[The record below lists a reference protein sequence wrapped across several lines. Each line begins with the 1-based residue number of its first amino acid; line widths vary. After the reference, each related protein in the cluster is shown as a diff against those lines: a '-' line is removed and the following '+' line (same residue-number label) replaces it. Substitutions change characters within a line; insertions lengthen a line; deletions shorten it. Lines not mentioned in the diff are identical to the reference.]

1 MEQDELLQIYFSEA
15 EELLQTMEHSLMT
28 LESEPQNESVINE
41 VFRAMHTMKSSSA
54 MVGFTQLSEHA
65 HLLENLMERIRSKQV
80 SITQNLV
87 SFLLENH
94 DLIKS
99 AVENAAQGKPDVG
112 LDAFPAMAE
121 KVRRFLGLAAEQE
134 EGRVTAPIT
143 TSISS
148 VPKKSS
154 KGSYYEINMRFRKD
168 IFQIGQDPLM
178 LLYELGDLAEIISV
192 ETDLSSLPPF
202 LEMDP
207 YQLYLTWRLLIKTDR
222 PLATI
227 EKVFVFVQEDEL
239 NQISIRDVS
248 SHFRDGV
255 DTRMANKP
263 LGEILIDQK
272 LVSEQEIQEALTQ
285 QKRVG
290 EALLEKGKISPDELD
305 KIVDLQEKSRTVLR
319 KSTVRVDTDKLDQL
333 ANMVEEMTIQLARI
347 SAILGDL
354 PPDVTRKLGSEPDS
368 LNRIGREVQEQ
379 VMRLRMF
386 PIEGTF
392 QRFQRMARD
401 LAREQHKQIK
411 VVLGGGDTEL
421 DKDVIEHINDPLTH
435 IIRNCIDHGI
445 EAPDE
450 RKQSGKSPEGIIN
463 LNAYQQEG
471 KIYIEISDDGR
482 GIDAEAVRQKA
493 IERGLIKESD
503 QPSPEEIYKFLF
515 IPGFST
521 AKKVS
526 SISGRGVGM
535 DVVQNNIQQ
544 LGGTIAIFS
553 EKGKG
558 TTFVIKLPLTLA
570 VIDGMYVGVG
580 ADIFVI
586 PLLTVLSTAALK
598 EGNLKTIEGKGEV
611 VRLGDSY
618 VPLIHLDRILGIERR
633 QTDTEPLV
641 VFVSSEKRILG
652 LGVDEIL
659 DHQQVVIKNL
669 EKNFRKIS
677 GIAGGA
683 IMPDGSVALVLD
695 VYGLDHL
702 FFGRNRVHELVH

>member
-28 LESEPQNESVINE
+28 LESDPQNQSVINE

-65 HLLENLMERIRSKQV
+65 HLLENLLERIRSKQLP
-80 SITQNLV
+80 ITQNLV

-99 AVENAAQGKPDVG
+99 AVENAAQGKPDGG
-112 LDAFPAMAE
+112 LEAFPAMAE
-121 KVRRFLGLAAEQE
+121 KVKRFLGLAAEQE

-143 TSISS
+143 TSMSGGQKEPS
-148 VPKKSS
+148 RE
-154 KGSYYEINMRFRKD
+154 SYYEIDMRFRKD
-168 IFQIGQDPLM
+168 IFQTGQDPLM

-207 YQLYLTWRLLIKTDR
+207 YQLYLAWRLLIKTDR
-222 PLATI
+222 PLPTI
-227 EKVFVFVQEDEL
+227 EKVFVFVREDEL

-263 LGEILIDQK
+263 LGEILIDQQ
-272 LVSEQEIQEALTQ
+272 LVSEQEIQEVLTQ
-285 QKRVG
+285 QKKVG
-290 EALLEKGKISPDELD
+290 EALLEKGKISPDELN
-305 KIVDLQEKSRTVLR
+305 KIVDLQEKSRAILR
-319 KSTVRVDTDKLDQL
+319 KSTVRVDTDKLDHL

-354 PPDVTRKLGSEPDS
+354 PPGITRKLGSELDI

-401 LAREQHKQIK
+401 LAREQHKQIRI
-411 VVLGGGDTEL
+411 VLGGGETEL
-421 DKDVIEHINDPLTH
+421 DKDVIEQINDPLKH

-445 EAPDE
+445 ETPDE
-450 RKQSGKSPEGIIN
+450 RKQSGKSPEGSIG

-471 KIYIEISDDGR
+471 KIYIEISDDGH

-493 IERGLIKESD
+493 IERGLLKEND
-503 QPSPEEIYKFLF
+503 QPLPEDLYRFLF

-521 AKKVS
+521 AKEVS
-526 SISGRGVGM
+526 SMSGRGVGM

-544 LGGTIAIFS
+544 LGGTIGIFS
-553 EKGKG
+553 EKGRG
-558 TTFVIKLPLTLA
+558 TSFVIKLPLTLA
-570 VIDGMYVGVG
+570 VIDGMYVSVG

-586 PLLTVLSTAALK
+586 PLLTVLSTAKLK
-598 EGNLKTIEGKGEV
+598 KGSLKTIEGKGEV
-611 VRLGDSY
+611 IRLGDSY
-618 VPLIHLDRILGIERR
+618 VPLVYLDRILGIERR
-633 QTDTEPLV
+633 QTETEPLV

-652 LGVDEIL
+652 LVVDKIL

-669 EKNFRKIS
+669 EKNFCRIS

-683 IMPDGSVALVLD
+683 IMPDGSIALVLD
-695 VYGLDHL
+695 VYGLEHL
-702 FFGRNRVHELVH
+702 FFGRTRGHELVH

>member
-15 EELLQTMEHSLMT
+15 EELLQAMEHGLMA
-28 LESEPQNESVINE
+28 LESDPQNQSVINE

-65 HLLENLMERIRSKQV
+65 HLLENLLERIRSKQLP
-80 SITQNLV
+80 ITQNLV

-94 DLIKS
+94 DLVKS
-99 AVENAAQGKPDVG
+99 AVENEARGKPDVG

-121 KVRRFLGLAAEQE
+121 KVKRFMGLAAERE

-143 TSISS
+143 IGASS
-148 VPKKSS
+148 GRKESS
-154 KGSYYEINMRFRKD
+154 GESYYEINMRFRKD
-168 IFQIGQDPLM
+168 IFQSGQDPLM
-178 LLYELGDLAEIISV
+178 LLYELADLSEIISV

-207 YQLYLTWRLLIKTDR
+207 HQLYLTWRILIKTDR
-222 PLATI
+222 PLPTI

-272 LVSEQEIQEALTQ
+272 LVSEQEIQEVLTQ

-290 EALLEKGKISPDELD
+290 EVLLEKGRISSAELN

-354 PPDVTRKLGSEPDS
+354 PPDVTRKLGSEPDL

-411 VVLGGGDTEL
+411 IILGGGETEL

-435 IIRNCIDHGI
+435 IIRNCIGHGI
-445 EAPDE
+445 EVPDE

-493 IERGLIKESD
+493 IERGLIKEND
-503 QPSPEEIYKFLF
+503 QPLPEEIYKFLF

-586 PLLTVLSTAALK
+586 PLLTVLSIAELK
-598 EGNLKTIEGKGEV
+598 KGNRKTIEGKGEV

-618 VPLIHLDRILGIERR
+618 VSLIHLDRILGIERR
-633 QTDTEPLV
+633 QTDAESLI

-652 LGVDEIL
+652 LVVDEIL

-669 EKNFRKIS
+669 EKNFCRIS